1 MNTFQSTIQ
10 ERIGASP
17 IPVLL
22 DPKAVFL
29 ELHAAEEL
37 EQHQSQIDSIAL
49 SIRRL
54 NEEYMDNIEA
64 IA

>member
-10 ERIGASP
+10 ERIETSP

-29 ELHAAEEL
+29 ELYTVEEL
-37 EQHQSQIDSIAL
+37 DQHQSEID
-49 SIRRL
+49 
-54 NEEYMDNIEA
+54 
-64 IA
+64 